1 MSNIIDSVEKASEIL
16 IKGGVGIFPTDTAY
30 GIGCRIDRADSVEK
44 IYEIRKR
51 PLEKS
56 LLALVSSKEMAEAYA
71 YISEKADKII
81 QRYWPGGLTIILRCK
96 KEMVPGIVRSN
107 GDTIAFRMPNHL
119 EILKLIDKVGVP
131 IVAPSAN
138 MSGQVT
144 PLSFEE
150 VNKKLIDEVDFA
162 LKGVCTIKGVST
174 IINAT
179 ADDVKV
185 VRQGVVKFL

>member
-138 MSGQVT
+138 MTGQVT